1 MNTSL
6 FFPVLL
12 VAVALLGWMV
22 FPRRVAHDVAE
33 WELTQQE
40 GRRHVFI
47 YRSWSLGLVIVG
59 VAQELFTLWNQ

>member
-6 FFPVLL
+6 FFPMLL

-47 YRSWSLGLVIVG
+47 YRSWSLVLVLAG
-59 VAQELFTLWNQ
+59 VAQGLFTLWSQ